1 MFVFSPDS
9 KSVTLLVDIREIK
22 KVLIHFG
29 RGMPVLFLYIMP
41 SAAARI
47 RAALNMESKL
57 GPYYDPSSQG
67 NFLYLCT
74 LHHMLPLAQWIL
86 LYLDAICLY

>member
-1 MFVFSPDS
+1 MCLVFVFMADS
-9 KSVTLLVDIREIK
+9 KCVTLSLDIREIK

-41 SAAARI
+41 SAAARV

-67 NFLYLCT
+67 NFHYLCT
-74 LHHMLPLAQWIL
+74 
-86 LYLDAICLY
+86 

>member
-1 MFVFSPDS
+1 MADS
-9 KSVTLLVDIREIK
+9 KSVTLTLDIREIK

-41 SAAARI
+41 SAAARV

-67 NFLYLCT
+67 NFQCLCT
-74 LHHMLPLAQWIL
+74 
-86 LYLDAICLY
+86 

>member
-1 MFVFSPDS
+1 MCLVFVFMADS
-9 KSVTLLVDIREIK
+9 KSVELSLGMKEIK

-29 RGMPVLFLYIMP
+29 RGMPVLFLYVMP
-41 SAAARI
+41 SAAASV

-67 NFLYLCT
+67 NFHYLCT
-74 LHHMLPLAQWIL
+74 
-86 LYLDAICLY
+86 

>member
-1 MFVFSPDS
+1 MCLVFVFMADS
-9 KSVTLLVDIREIK
+9 KSVTLSLDIREIK

-29 RGMPVLFLYIMP
+29 RGMPVLFLYILP
-41 SAAARI
+41 SAAARV

-67 NFLYLCT
+67 NFWYLCT
-74 LHHMLPLAQWIL
+74 
-86 LYLDAICLY
+86 